1 MGDLVNARVEKA
13 LQGYEQKAEE
23 IHDKLLM
30 ENIRLKQEIKQ
41 MFSEFTQEQKQTQ
54 FETASTK
61 EKKTLLQIVFE
72 FFGKQITKFYENGFP
87 PIYI

>member
-1 MGDLVNARVEKA
+1 MVNARVEKA

-23 IHDKLLM
+23 RHDKLLM

-41 MFSEFTQEQKQTQ
+41 MFSEFTQEQKQAQ

-61 EKKTLLQIVFE
+61 EKKTFLQIVFE
-72 FFGKQITKFYENGFP
+72 FFGK
-87 PIYI
+87 